1 MVQKKK
7 ENGKRTLRKVRLA
20 RLLHGNALTPQIL
33 IIVSESQ
40 TSEVLNSGLRS
51 HPHASF
57 STKKPPTAGD
67 AAFEVTP
74 IRSGGAWEFR
84 LRHRVMGDDL

>member
-40 TSEVLNSGLRS
+40 SS
-51 HPHASF
+51 HFIGRFGDEATLFRLAVPLEAARPWAGHR
-57 STKKPPTAGD
+57 PPTD
-67 AAFEVTP
+67 
-74 IRSGGAWEFR
+74 
-84 LRHRVMGDDL
+84 